1 MSSLQSIKIVRVE
14 GKKCIGRQ
22 TRRSKNIMVDKS
34 EGQKKLT
41 NNKVNMLTNKKVD
54 KHEGREK

>member
-1 MSSLQSIKIVRVE
+1 
-14 GKKCIGRQ
+14 
-22 TRRSKNIMVDKS
+22 MVDKS